1 MVEFLQS
8 IANGFTIIID
18 YIVGLVSAGIGYIGL
33 IFESSVFLGSM
44 IGFYLTFF
52 SYAVSS
58 LSVSLFLKLYLEGRV
73 LRNGG
78 FYSFNQEFLYIYN

>member
-33 IFESSVFLGSM
+33 IFESSVFSAL
-44 IGFYLTFF
+44 
-52 SYAVSS
+52 
-58 LSVSLFLKLYLEGRV
+58 
-73 LRNGG
+73 
-78 FYSFNQEFLYIYN
+78 